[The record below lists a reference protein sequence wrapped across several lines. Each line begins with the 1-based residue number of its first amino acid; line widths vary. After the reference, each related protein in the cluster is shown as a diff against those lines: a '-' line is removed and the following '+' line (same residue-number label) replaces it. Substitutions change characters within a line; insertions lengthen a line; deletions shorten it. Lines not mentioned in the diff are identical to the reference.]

1 MTSTGVLPK
10 EQFQFVDW
18 EDEFMARLS
27 DQPPN
32 RLVLLLQVLGVPIDG
47 MLCVSWV
54 PCSAYLVLFL

>member
-1 MTSTGVLPK
+1 MISTGVLPK
-10 EQFQFVDW
+10 EQFQELADMEFPKFADW

-47 MLCVSWV
+47 ML
-54 PCSAYLVLFL
+54 